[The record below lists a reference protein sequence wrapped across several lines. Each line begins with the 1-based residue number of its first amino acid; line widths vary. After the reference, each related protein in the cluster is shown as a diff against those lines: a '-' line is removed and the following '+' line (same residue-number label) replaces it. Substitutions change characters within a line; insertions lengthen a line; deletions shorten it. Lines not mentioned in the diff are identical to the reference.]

1 MLGGADGGGDR
12 RIVSDSAGGSVSGQ
26 RAARHLATAILAGA
40 LLGLP
45 GLVPAVQASEFD
57 HRDRDRDC
65 HRVETRHGHERVC
78 FDRGGDRRDGQR
90 FDRGNRSRWERIHH
104 DDFGDCF
111 RTPWGLACET
121 SRLGVYRVRDRH
133 RGDEPGP
140 DCDILFVD
148 EWGWRCVDLPTR

>member
-1 MLGGADGGGDR
+1 M
-12 RIVSDSAGGSVSGQ
+12 SGN
-26 RAARHLATAILAGA
+26 RAARALTTAMLASA

-45 GLVPAVQASEFD
+45 GATSTAQASDFD

-65 HRVETRHGHERVC
+65 YRIETRHGHERVC
-78 FDRGGDRRDGQR
+78 FDRRDERR
-90 FDRGNRSRWERIHH
+90 FDRGDRRRWERFWH

-121 SRLGVYRVRDRH
+121 DRFGVYRVRDRH

-140 DCDILFVD
+140 DCDLLLIE
-148 EWGWRCVDLPTR
+148 EWGWRCIDLPNR

>member
-1 MLGGADGGGDR
+1 M
-12 RIVSDSAGGSVSGQ
+12 SGN
-26 RAARHLATAILAGA
+26 RAARGLATAMLASA
-40 LLGLP
+40 LLGFPSLMP
-45 GLVPAVQASEFD
+45 TAQATDFD
-57 HRDRDRDC
+57 DWDHDRGRDC
-65 HRVETRHGHERVC
+65 HRIETRHGHERVC
-78 FDRGGDRRDGQR
+78 FERGNERRDGRR
-90 FDRGNRSRWERIHH
+90 FDRGDRNRWERINH